1 MDNNDVVLRRHPPH
15 SSSLAFHYIVIYI
28 SPQIRGIS
36 TQSSLGLIPMFS
48 PTLLSRTQNGII
60 IDRTDP
66 CPHYSSSFRP
76 YSFWSICLRGKVYM
90 KADYVAR

>member
-1 MDNNDVVLRRHPPH
+1 MDNNDVVRHPPH
-15 SSSLAFHYIVIYI
+15 SPSVAVHYIVIYI

-36 TQSSLGLIPMFS
+36 AQSSLGLIPMFS
-48 PTLLSRTQNGII
+48 PTLLSRTRNGII

-66 CPHYSSSFRP
+66 RPCSSSLQLSVYLFE
-76 YSFWSICLRGKVYM
+76 GKVYL